1 MIYDGATTTNIYQKM
16 GRGGNLT
23 HIAWPPGIELGPG
36 RITISSCNECV
47 SSRPGDLKRR
57 KISELC
63 IRWGGVIAY
72 ICDSMER
79 DRFEPMEGFENKDR
93 GTLWWRTSHRSDTH
107 LRILRV
113 QCPPNGSIL
122 NAVLWVKPESGAVF
136 PLCIHVIGLDG
147 VFMSFT
153 SRIRI
158 RSTDPHVHALS
169 IAHTC
174 CHTHA
179 FRRRVAEREVYIP

>member
-1 MIYDGATTTNIYQKM
+1 
-16 GRGGNLT
+16 
-23 HIAWPPGIELGPG
+23 
-36 RITISSCNECV
+36 
-47 SSRPGDLKRR
+47 
-57 KISELC
+57 
-63 IRWGGVIAY
+63 
-72 ICDSMER
+72 MER

-107 LRILRV
+107 LRILLV

-122 NAVLWVKPESGAVF
+122 NAVLWVKLESGAVF

-158 RSTDPHVHALS
+158 RRYGSTCTRVVYNTHVLP
-169 IAHTC
+169 HTC
-174 CHTHA
+174 APAPCARERSIYTLRQLVNLA
-179 FRRRVAEREVYIP
+179 SSFRVFCLPVFILLGYGPKLSAQKKLGKRYRA

>member
-1 MIYDGATTTNIYQKM
+1 
-16 GRGGNLT
+16 
-23 HIAWPPGIELGPG
+23 
-36 RITISSCNECV
+36 
-47 SSRPGDLKRR
+47 
-57 KISELC
+57 
-63 IRWGGVIAY
+63 
-72 ICDSMER
+72 MER
-79 DRFEPMEGFENKDR
+79 DRFEPMEGFENKVR

-179 FRRRVAEREVYIP
+179 LRRRVAEREVYIP